1 MFNSTTEVL
10 PYYSCSW
17 NCIFFKTWF
26 LLRFWFEH
34 HGVVNFIFVCVVRG
48 EHFLFW
54 LNWMPIFATTKWIN
68 IEVMTFFIPSIFL
81 AIRFDPERFSNE
93 EVKKRHPMAFQPFG
107 FAGKR
112 KCPGY
117 RFSYAEVAVVLS
129 VLLRRFK
136 IHLVDGQVVEPEH
149 ALVTQP
155 KEEIWITVTKRWGMS
170 TWNNSTRVMKYCNY
184 FEILK
189 I

>member
-1 MFNSTTEVL
+1 
-10 PYYSCSW
+10 
-17 NCIFFKTWF
+17 
-26 LLRFWFEH
+26 
-34 HGVVNFIFVCVVRG
+34 
-48 EHFLFW
+48 
-54 LNWMPIFATTKWIN
+54 MPIFSTTKWII
-68 IEVMTFFIPSIFL
+68 IEVTTFFISSIFL

-155 KEEIWITVTKRWGMS
+155 KEEIWITVTKR
-170 TWNNSTRVMKYCNY
+170 
-184 FEILK
+184 
-189 I
+189 

>member
-1 MFNSTTEVL
+1 
-10 PYYSCSW
+10 
-17 NCIFFKTWF
+17 
-26 LLRFWFEH
+26 
-34 HGVVNFIFVCVVRG
+34 
-48 EHFLFW
+48 
-54 LNWMPIFATTKWIN
+54 
-68 IEVMTFFIPSIFL
+68 MTFFISSIFL

-136 IHLVDGQVVEPEH
+136 IHLVDGQIVEPEH
-149 ALVTQP
+149 SLVTQP
-155 KEEIWITVTKRWGMS
+155 KEEIWITVTKR
-170 TWNNSTRVMKYCNY
+170 
-184 FEILK
+184 
-189 I
+189 

>member
-1 MFNSTTEVL
+1 
-10 PYYSCSW
+10 
-17 NCIFFKTWF
+17 
-26 LLRFWFEH
+26 
-34 HGVVNFIFVCVVRG
+34 
-48 EHFLFW
+48 
-54 LNWMPIFATTKWIN
+54 MPIFATTKWIN

-155 KEEIWITVTKRWGMS
+155 KEGIWITVTKR
-170 TWNNSTRVMKYCNY
+170 
-184 FEILK
+184 
-189 I
+189 